1 MAKFQVLTPVEHNLT
16 LYVPKGTVA
25 AHYTP
30 VLDADGK
37 STGYTAPSSSNGSQV
52 PVDSSGF
59 IELTPLQAQ
68 PLRAAGAIGEA
79 IEEPPPPGPKK
90 KETGK

>member
-37 STGYTAPSSSNGSQV
+37 STGYTAPSGGNGSQV
-52 PVDSSGF
+52 PVNSSGF

-79 IEEPPPPGPKK
+79 LEEPV
-90 KETGK
+90 KESKSRKVEK